1 MRLRDHVKLSIKIME
16 KNTVKPLSRK
26 EFRCGARYDFSDA
39 DNNSTWC
46 PERATCYRYR
56 TVVNEYDKKAG
67 IENYQNIDFKMAVKN
82 CTNKIEWVEK

>member
-1 MRLRDHVKLSIKIME
+1 M
-16 KNTVKPLSRK
+16 KPLSRK
-26 EFRCGARYDFSDA
+26 EKRAGARYDFSDA